1 MDFSPS
7 DDQVLLRDSI
17 RALLAAECTP
27 AVLRAHMSDLAAAT
41 PLWSQ
46 LRDFAALGVGPT
58 VDLCIVMEEL
68 GYVAAPSP
76 FFASACLAAP
86 VLAAVGDPCL
96 DEILA
101 GTTTGTLALAGS
113 DGTWRAN
120 SDPRKTF
127 VLDAGSAD
135 MVVVIGG
142 GVGGADGGDCTV
154 ATQIADD
161 ARRITTLDSTR
172 PLYDVECAT
181 GTPIGTIDPDALDA
195 IIERA
200 TVALAAELVGT
211 ARRLLDMSLAYA
223 KERVQFGVAIGSFQV
238 IQHKLV
244 DMSLD
249 VERAWSAVYFAAMTL
264 AADASD
270 ESDGPDSRL
279 ECKRAVHVAKATA
292 GIAAKHCAKDGIQ
305 IHGGIGFTW
314 EHDLHLFIRR
324 AYASEAL
331 LGTTS
336 WHHEQ
341 LGDLL
346 F

>member
-1 MDFSPS
+1 
-7 DDQVLLRDSI
+7 
-17 RALLAAECTP
+17 
-27 AVLRAHMSDLAAAT
+27 
-41 PLWSQ
+41 
-46 LRDFAALGVGPT
+46 
-58 VDLCIVMEEL
+58 
-68 GYVAAPSP
+68 
-76 FFASACLAAP
+76 CLAAP

-142 GVGGADGGDCTV
+142 ADGGDCTV

-181 GTPIGTIDPDALDA
+181 GTPIGTIDPDALGA